1 MEQFS
6 HDLTLALEETS
17 RTTSSKVRWGV
28 RRRTRST
35 GNLPCAPQPTEDS
48 SSSPTDPPVCNVVM
62 NQADSPCLSGSNN
75 LIQSDS
81 DDRHS
86 VAFAFKLRQTPLG
99 GNFES
104 DSLNENFSP
113 ARPNMRRKR
122 KYKRMAVEYETTPS
136 TPHISGSGSAIFP
149 VAGTVKKRVFK
160 HSACPESFRST
171 MFICGKRKR
180 GQRDR
185 GGFDYDF
192 CKQHSSSV
200 PRQREFFGPKV
211 SSYSE
216 YKSRNRAA
224 SFSASMMKCERI
236 LPLNKTVVSK
246 IERISADRDR
256 ERLALLEASRPG
268 GTLTPSMP
276 VAVPGAGEFNFSIPL
291 QQRRPGE
298 TLGAGLPTVPMALG
312 GSSTVIGS
320 LLGGQTTGGAH
331 LENAGVQHQF
341 GQVGGNRS
349 NIVNTA
355 MNQSTTT
362 VAPGTVPTFA
372 EGRINPLQQLAAA
385 ASLTTIAR
393 STTNTASGASLGA
406 VSFAHQSPPD
416 ILKPSLA
423 MQPFGRSVL
432 DSRLQFHPALRPMM
446 AFATASPD
454 PIVPVPSKVGGGYPK
469 EKHRHRKSKYIRKK
483 QMLMMSG
490 PEGQGQLMD
499 CSGQVNDF
507 LSSSSLSSSDSEA
520 VLANETDHEGDDEL
534 TDWPG
539 NEAMITFA
547 SKHDFRKA
555 YHGNRSSVGTSS
567 STPARP
573 VLPQI
578 SGQDDQDLPDDDT
591 LMSADELLPTTTTL
605 ASPSLAA
612 AVPLGV
618 DVMTLGDQA
627 LHETAVTGGVHNL
640 FSVLDP
646 SLPIAI
652 GAEVSGISPSPFL
665 VNNVGPGVPLANEI
679 REIRAGCRRIRDE
692 RPGFSIISSV
702 NELLSRF
709 LQDDQQRELTLHD
722 VNEAEHDKL
731 QDLCKLYSLNAQ
743 QIGDSGGVV
752 VLSKTSNTMQSVRI
766 DQSNLPKRLGDFKRR
781 CYGTA
786 DALQFHDGAAS

>member
-17 RTTSSKVRWGV
+17 RTTSNKVRWGV

-48 SSSPTDPPVCNVVM
+48 SSSPTDPPANNVVM

-75 LIQSDS
+75 LVQSDS

-86 VAFAFKLRQTPLG
+86 VAFAFKLRQTPLS

-136 TPHISGSGSAIFP
+136 TPHIGSSALFP
-149 VAGTVKKRVFK
+149 GAGTVKKRVFK
-160 HSACPESFRST
+160 HSCPENFRSA
-171 MFICGKRKR
+171 MLFCGKRKR

-185 GGFDYDF
+185 SGLDYDF

-200 PRQREFFGPKV
+200 PRQREFFGLKG

-216 YKSRNRAA
+216 YRSRNRAA
-224 SFSASMMKCERI
+224 SFSASLMKCERI
-236 LPLNKTVVSK
+236 LPLTKTVVSK

-256 ERLALLEASRPG
+256 ERSARLDSARLGQQS
-268 GTLTPSMP
+268 TVTPVGS
-276 VAVPGAGEFNFSIPL
+276 EFNFSIPL
-291 QQRRPGE
+291 QHPKQQQQQQQQSVVTAPIGNPLVVPGIGGQSVVPQDTPQFAPVSAAAPGICLPETITAPVARTTALECSFPLQRFGISTPPVSLPVTNIFGG
-298 TLGAGLPTVPMALG
+298 TPIATTAATAAPATVVPTIPLPLTPSGAGVPVQPTSIALSPFVG
-312 GSSTVIGS
+312 GTIEHQQHPFRPS
-320 LLGGQTTGGAH
+320 
-331 LENAGVQHQF
+331 GVQTSS
-341 GQVGGNRS
+341 V
-349 NIVNTA
+349 
-355 MNQSTTT
+355 STSAK
-362 VAPGTVPTFA
+362 VATLSEPMV
-372 EGRINPLQQLAAA
+372 AAA
-385 ASLTTIAR
+385 AT
-393 STTNTASGASLGA
+393 
-406 VSFAHQSPPD
+406 
-416 ILKPSLA
+416 
-423 MQPFGRSVL
+423 
-432 DSRLQFHPALRPMM
+432 
-446 AFATASPD
+446 
-454 PIVPVPSKVGGGYPK
+454 GGYPK
-469 EKHRHRKSKYIRKK
+469 EKHRHRKSKYNRKK
-483 QMLMMSG
+483 QMLMMSSG
-490 PEGQGQLMD
+490 PEGHGQLMD
-499 CSGQVNDF
+499 CGGQVNDF

-555 YHGNRSSVGTSS
+555 YHGAGQQRVSGSG
-567 STPARP
+567 STFGRTP
-573 VLPQI
+573 LSLI
-578 SGQDDQDLPDDDT
+578 SQHEDQDFGDDDT
-591 LMSADELLPTTTTL
+591 LMSADEMLSAATATNN
-605 ASPSLAA
+605 ASGVNTMA
-612 AVPLGV
+612 PLGGEARV
-618 DVMTLGDQA
+618 LSGLPGLG
-627 LHETAVTGGVHNL
+627 LTASSLPIEIGTGGV
-640 FSVLDP
+640 
-646 SLPIAI
+646 
-652 GAEVSGISPSPFL
+652 SGVDANFL
-665 VNNVGPGVPLANEI
+665 VNNVTPTLANEI
-679 REIRAGCRRIRDE
+679 REIRAGCRRIREE

-731 QDLCKLYSLNAQ
+731 QDLCKLYSLNAK
-743 QIGDSGGVV
+743 QISDAGSVV

-781 CYGTA
+781 CYGNA
-786 DALQFHDGAAS
+786 EVLQFPHGGTS

>member
-17 RTTSSKVRWGV
+17 RTNSTKVRWGV

-48 SSSPTDPPVCNVVM
+48 SSSPTDPPACNVVM
-62 NQADSPCLSGSNN
+62 NQADSPYLSGSNN
-75 LIQSDS
+75 IVQSDS

-86 VAFAFKLRQTPLG
+86 VALAFKLRQTPQS

-136 TPHISGSGSAIFP
+136 TPHIGGNTLFP
-149 VAGTVKKRVFK
+149 MAGTVKKRVFK
-160 HSACPESFRST
+160 HSACPDNFRST
-171 MFICGKRKR
+171 MLFCGKRKR

-185 GGFDYDF
+185 GGMDYDF

-200 PRQREFFGPKV
+200 PRQREFFGPKG

-256 ERLALLEASRPG
+256 ERSALLEASR
-268 GTLTPSMP
+268 TCSLIIPS
-276 VAVPGAGEFNFSIPL
+276 VPDPNSTRGEFNFSIPMH
-291 QQRRPGE
+291 QQ
-298 TLGAGLPTVPMALG
+298 
-312 GSSTVIGS
+312 
-320 LLGGQTTGGAH
+320 H
-331 LENAGVQHQF
+331 
-341 GQVGGNRS
+341 
-349 NIVNTA
+349 
-355 MNQSTTT
+355 
-362 VAPGTVPTFA
+362 AP
-372 EGRINPLQQLAAA
+372 EPLQQPSATVTLGESSKIISRIGEHAIPGGLQHHDRILAIRKQRPPAEEIA
-385 ASLTTIAR
+385 NTNVSLCQPTLGVTGTVISQTTLPVDNVN
-393 STTNTASGASLGA
+393 SLQQLTKTAVPTVVPMTDPLGMTQVVSLPQTQTKPMLVQPFGSGVLRNPISFHSSLPESA
-406 VSFAHQSPPD
+406 
-416 ILKPSLA
+416 KPTSLA
-423 MQPFGRSVL
+423 MT
-432 DSRLQFHPALRPMM
+432 AEPMTK
-446 AFATASPD
+446 AKS
-454 PIVPVPSKVGGGYPK
+454 SYPK
-469 EKHRHRKSKYIRKK
+469 EKQRHRKSKYFRKK

-490 PEGQGQLMD
+490 VEGQGQMMD
-499 CSGQVNDF
+499 CGGQVNDF

-547 SKHDFRKA
+547 SKHDFRKT
-555 YHGNRSSVGTSS
+555 YHSSRGAAVSGFSSSVLGRSI
-567 STPARP
+567 
-573 VLPQI
+573 LPHQP
-578 SGQDDQDLPDDDT
+578 DDQDLPDDDT
-591 LMSADELLPTTTTL
+591 LMSADELLTT
-605 ASPSLAA
+605 ASIPVAPGEITMGSAI
-612 AVPLGV
+612 
-618 DVMTLGDQA
+618 
-627 LHETAVTGGVHNL
+627 HEMASSVGGIG
-640 FSVLDP
+640 LD
-646 SLPIAI
+646 SIEARLPISL
-652 GAEVSGISPSPFL
+652 GTNVSELNASFL
-665 VNNVGPGVPLANEI
+665 VNNIAPGLTLPNEI
-679 REIRAGCRRIRDE
+679 REIRAGCRRIREE

-743 QIGDSGGVV
+743 QISDNGGVV

-781 CYGTA
+781 CYGNA
-786 DALQFHDGAAS
+786 DALHFHDGATS

>member
-48 SSSPTDPPVCNVVM
+48 SSSPTDPPACNVVM
-62 NQADSPCLSGSNN
+62 NQADSPYLSGSNN
-75 LIQSDS
+75 IVQSDS

-86 VAFAFKLRQTPLG
+86 VAFTFKLRQTPLS

-136 TPHISGSGSAIFP
+136 TPHLGGNPLFP
-149 VAGTVKKRVFK
+149 VAGAVKKRVFK
-160 HSACPESFRST
+160 HSACPENFRST
-171 MFICGKRKR
+171 MFFCGKRKR

-185 GGFDYDF
+185 GGLDYDF

-200 PRQREFFGPKV
+200 PRQREFFGPKG

-224 SFSASMMKCERI
+224 SFSATMMKCERI

-256 ERLALLEASRPG
+256 ERSALLEASRSS
-268 GTLTPSMP
+268 TLVTPSA
-276 VAVPGAGEFNFSIPL
+276 AVSVPTGGEFNFSIPL
-291 QQRRPGE
+291 QQQPIVAMPLTPEVAGISRPLIDRVVKPGD
-298 TLGAGLPTVPMALG
+298 
-312 GSSTVIGS
+312 
-320 LLGGQTTGGAH
+320 
-331 LENAGVQHQF
+331 
-341 GQVGGNRS
+341 
-349 NIVNTA
+349 
-355 MNQSTTT
+355 
-362 VAPGTVPTFA
+362 VAPGAAQIVPTGVNVVPIVSMNQPTTTLMRT
-372 EGRINPLQQLAAA
+372 EGISSLALPSNAQNPLQQLAVTAPPAITQSIPIPLNQMQTKPLLMPPFVGTVLGSFQPCFPEAA
-385 ASLTTIAR
+385 TLPRNTVSASLTEQPMPA
-393 STTNTASGASLGA
+393 A
-406 VSFAHQSPPD
+406 VVNKA
-416 ILKPSLA
+416 K
-423 MQPFGRSVL
+423 
-432 DSRLQFHPALRPMM
+432 
-446 AFATASPD
+446 
-454 PIVPVPSKVGGGYPK
+454 GGGYPK

-483 QMLMMSG
+483 QMLMLTGG

-499 CSGQVNDF
+499 CGGQVNDF

-555 YHGNRSSVGTSS
+555 YHGNNRVPATHTSSVLG
-567 STPARP
+567 RP
-573 VLPQI
+573 IMLPQVQQ
-578 SGQDDQDLPDDDT
+578 QDEPDLPPDDDT
-591 LMSADELLPTTTTL
+591 LMSADEFLTT
-605 ASPSLAA
+605 AS
-612 AVPLGV
+612 VPDAMGGITMQDMGLG
-618 DVMTLGDQA
+618 T
-627 LHETAVTGGVHNL
+627 
-640 FSVLDP
+640 LDP
-646 SLPIAI
+646 NMALPIGTELA
-652 GAEVSGISPSPFL
+652 GMSSPFL
-665 VNNVGPGVPLANEI
+665 VNNIAPGQTLPLANEI
-679 REIRAGCRRIRDE
+679 REIRAGCRRIREE

-722 VNEAEHDKL
+722 VDKAEHDKL

-743 QIGDSGGVV
+743 QVSENGSVV
-752 VLSKTSNTMQSVRI
+752 MLSKTSNTMQSVRI

-781 CYGTA
+781 CYGNA
-786 DALQFHDGAAS
+786 DALQFHDGATS

>member
-48 SSSPTDPPVCNVVM
+48 SSSPTDPPANNVVV

-75 LIQSDS
+75 LVQSDS

-86 VAFAFKLRQTPLG
+86 VAFAFKLRQTPLS

-136 TPHISGSGSAIFP
+136 TPHIGGSALFP

-160 HSACPESFRST
+160 HSCPENFRSA
-171 MFICGKRKR
+171 MLFCGKRKR

-185 GGFDYDF
+185 SGLDYDF

-200 PRQREFFGPKV
+200 PRQREFFGLKG

-216 YKSRNRAA
+216 YRSRNRAA
-224 SFSASMMKCERI
+224 SFSASLMKCERI
-236 LPLNKTVVSK
+236 LPLTKTVVSK

-256 ERLALLEASRPG
+256 ERSARLDSARLGQSSTTG
-268 GTLTPSMP
+268 S
-276 VAVPGAGEFNFSIPL
+276 EFNFSIPL
-291 QQRRPGE
+291 QHPKQQQQQQQPVVTGPIGGPLTVPAIGGQSVAPQDTPQFAPVSGGGPGISLPE
-298 TLGAGLPTVPMALG
+298 TITASVARTPALECSFPFSSTTAPVSLPRTNIFGGTTTATTATSAATVTAATTAVVPTIPLQLTPSGAGVSSQPTSIALSPFV
-312 GSSTVIGS
+312 GSAIEQKQHPFRPSGV
-320 LLGGQTTGGAH
+320 QTT
-331 LENAGVQHQF
+331 
-341 GQVGGNRS
+341 S
-349 NIVNTA
+349 
-355 MNQSTTT
+355 
-362 VAPGTVPTFA
+362 VPTSA
-372 EGRINPLQQLAAA
+372 KVATLSEPMVAAA
-385 ASLTTIAR
+385 
-393 STTNTASGASLGA
+393 TATGS
-406 VSFAHQSPPD
+406 
-416 ILKPSLA
+416 
-423 MQPFGRSVL
+423 
-432 DSRLQFHPALRPMM
+432 
-446 AFATASPD
+446 
-454 PIVPVPSKVGGGYPK
+454 YPK
-469 EKHRHRKSKYIRKK
+469 EKHRHRKSKYNRKK
-483 QMLMMSG
+483 QMLMMSSG
-490 PEGQGQLMD
+490 PEGHGQLMD
-499 CSGQVNDF
+499 CGGQVNDF

-555 YHGNRSSVGTSS
+555 YHGTGQQRVAAGSG
-567 STPARP
+567 STFGRTP
-573 VLPQI
+573 LTLI
-578 SGQDDQDLPDDDT
+578 SQHEDQDFADDDT
-591 LMSADELLPTTTTL
+591 LMSADEML
-605 ASPSLAA
+605 SAA
-612 AVPLGV
+612 AATNNASDVNTMAPLGGEARV
-618 DVMTLGDQA
+618 LSGLPGLG
-627 LHETAVTGGVHNL
+627 LTA
-640 FSVLDP
+640 S
-646 SLPIAI
+646 SLPIEI
-652 GAEVSGISPSPFL
+652 GSGGVSGVDANFL
-665 VNNVGPGVPLANEI
+665 VNNVTPTLANEI
-679 REIRAGCRRIRDE
+679 REIRAGCRRIREE

-731 QDLCKLYSLNAQ
+731 QDLCKLYSLNAR
-743 QIGDSGGVV
+743 QISDAGSVV

-781 CYGTA
+781 CYGNPE
-786 DALQFHDGAAS
+786 ALQFPHGGTS

>member
-48 SSSPTDPPVCNVVM
+48 SSSPTDPPACNVVM
-62 NQADSPCLSGSNN
+62 NQADSPYLSGSNN
-75 LIQSDS
+75 IIQSDS

-86 VAFAFKLRQTPLG
+86 VAFTFKLRQTALS

-122 KYKRMAVEYETTPS
+122 KYKRIAVEYDTTPS
-136 TPHISGSGSAIFP
+136 TPHIGGNSLFP
-149 VAGTVKKRVFK
+149 VAGAVKKRVFK
-160 HSACPESFRST
+160 HSACPENFRST
-171 MFICGKRKR
+171 MFFGGKRKR

-185 GGFDYDF
+185 GGLDFDF

-200 PRQREFFGPKV
+200 PRQREFFGPKG

-224 SFSASMMKCERI
+224 SFSASMMKCEKI

-256 ERLALLEASRPG
+256 ERSALLEASRSSA
-268 GTLTPSMP
+268 LVTPSAP
-276 VAVPGAGEFNFSIPL
+276 VPGPAGGEFNFSIPL
-291 QQRRPGE
+291 QQQ
-298 TLGAGLPTVPMALG
+298 PTVVMPVAPDLAG
-312 GSSTVIGS
+312 IN
-320 LLGGQTTGGAH
+320 LPLIGGQ
-331 LENAGVQHQF
+331 
-341 GQVGGNRS
+341 
-349 NIVNTA
+349 
-355 MNQSTTT
+355 MNHGD
-362 VAPGTVPTFA
+362 VAPGDAPLVPIRSNAVSIVSQPVVGLMSA
-372 EGRINPLQQLAAA
+372 EGISPLALPSNAPNPLQQLAPA
-385 ASLTTIAR
+385 
-393 STTNTASGASLGA
+393 TATPA
-406 VSFAHQSPPD
+406 
-416 ILKPSLA
+416 ITPSIPIPLNEMQTEPLI
-423 MQPFGRSVL
+423 MQPFVGTVL
-432 DSRLQFHPALRPMM
+432 TSFQPCFPEAAALSQN
-446 AFATASPD
+446 T
-454 PIVPVPSKVGGGYPK
+454 VPVSLTGQPTPAAIVTKAKGSGYPK
-469 EKHRHRKSKYIRKK
+469 EKHRHRKSKYTRKK
-483 QMLMMSG
+483 QMLMLTGG

-499 CSGQVNDF
+499 CGGNVNDF

-555 YHGNRSSVGTSS
+555 YHGGNRIPATHSS
-567 STPARP
+567 STLGRSNM
-573 VLPQI
+573 LPQVPQ
-578 SGQDDQDLPDDDT
+578 QDEHDLPPDDDT
-591 LMSADELLPTTTTL
+591 LMSADELSTATNVPG
-605 ASPSLAA
+605 
-612 AVPLGV
+612 AVGEITMQDMGLG
-618 DVMTLGDQA
+618 A
-627 LHETAVTGGVHNL
+627 
-640 FSVLDP
+640 
-646 SLPIAI
+646 LPIGTELA
-652 GAEVSGISPSPFL
+652 GMSSPFL
-665 VNNVGPGVPLANEI
+665 VNNIAPGQSLPLANEI
-679 REIRAGCRRIRDE
+679 REIRAGCRRIREE
-692 RPGFSIISSV
+692 RPSFSIISSV

-722 VNEAEHDKL
+722 VDKAEHDKL

-743 QIGDSGGVV
+743 QMSESGSVV
-752 VLSKTSNTMQSVRI
+752 MLSKTSNTMQSVRI

-781 CYGTA
+781 CYGNA
-786 DALQFHDGAAS
+786 EALQFHDGAPS

>member
-17 RTTSSKVRWGV
+17 RTNSSKVRWGV

-48 SSSPTDPPVCNVVM
+48 SSSPTDPPVHNVVM

-160 HSACPESFRST
+160 HSACPDSFRST
-171 MFICGKRKR
+171 MFFCGKRKR

-185 GGFDYDF
+185 GGLDYDF

-211 SSYSE
+211 ASYSE

-256 ERLALLEASRPG
+256 ERLALLEVSRSAGPI
-268 GTLTPSMP
+268 PSLP

-291 QQRRPGE
+291 QLRPGE
-298 TLGAGLPTVPMALG
+298 TPGNTLPS
-312 GSSTVIGS
+312 GSM
-320 LLGGQTTGGAH
+320 LLGGGSPVVGPLGIRGQSSGET
-331 LENAGVQHQF
+331 HQDNVGLQQF
-341 GQVGGNRS
+341 LPLGGNGS
-349 NIVNTA
+349 SITNIA
-355 MNQSTTT
+355 LNQPMTSAATGA
-362 VAPGTVPTFA
+362 APQLP
-372 EGRINPLQQLAAA
+372 EGRINPLQQLAASA
-385 ASLTTIAR
+385 ASLATIGRPTPSGLGPTPAIPMAR
-393 STTNTASGASLGA
+393 QTSSDL
-406 VSFAHQSPPD
+406 
-416 ILKPSLA
+416 LKPLV
-423 MQPFGRSVL
+423 MQPFGRAGL
-432 DSRLQFHPALRPMM
+432 DGQLPFHPALRPLM
-446 AFATASPD
+446 ALATTSAEPM
-454 PIVPVPSKVGGGYPK
+454 PSKATGSAYPK

-483 QMLMMSG
+483 QMLMMSC
-490 PEGQGQLMD
+490 PEGQSQLMD
-499 CSGQVNDF
+499 CGGQVNDF

-555 YHGNRSSVGTSS
+555 YHGTRSTVGATSS
-567 STPARP
+567 STLGRP
-573 VLPQI
+573 VLPLI
-578 SGQDDQDLPDDDT
+578 IGQDDQDLPDDDT
-591 LMSADELLPTTTTL
+591 LMSSDELLPTNTSTTIPPTM
-605 ASPSLAA
+605 AGG
-612 AVPLGV
+612 VPLGISTV
-618 DVMTLGDQA
+618 NQRPLQEAPAMTGD
-627 LHETAVTGGVHNL
+627 HSIFNT
-640 FSVLDP
+640 LDP
-646 SLPIAI
+646 SLSVAPEIPGMPHSA
-652 GAEVSGISPSPFL
+652 PFL
-665 VNNVGPGVPLANEI
+665 VNNVGPGMPLANEI
-679 REIRAGCRRIRDE
+679 REIRAGCRRIREE

-722 VNEAEHDKL
+722 VDEAEHDKL

-743 QIGDSGGVV
+743 QIGDSGGVL

-786 DALQFHDGAAS
+786 DTLQFHDGTAS

>member
-48 SSSPTDPPVCNVVM
+48 SSSPTDPPACNVVM
-62 NQADSPCLSGSNN
+62 NQADSPYLSGSNN
-75 LIQSDS
+75 IVQSDS

-86 VAFAFKLRQTPLG
+86 VAFTFKLRQTPLS

-136 TPHISGSGSAIFP
+136 TPHIVGNPLFP
-149 VAGTVKKRVFK
+149 VAGTMKKRVFK
-160 HSACPESFRST
+160 HSGCPEGFRST
-171 MFICGKRKR
+171 MFFCGKRKR
-180 GQRDR
+180 SQRDR
-185 GGFDYDF
+185 GGMDYDF

-200 PRQREFFGPKV
+200 PRQREFFGPKG
-211 SSYSE
+211 SSYIE

-256 ERLALLEASRPG
+256 ERTALLEATRSSAIV
-268 GTLTPSMP
+268 TPSVP
-276 VAVPGAGEFNFSIPL
+276 VPVPTGGEFNFSIPL
-291 QQRRPGE
+291 QQQQQQVLLTGGIQQPTMPLDGGMILTLIGSQGHGADGLGIPHQIVTVGTNSVVPSVPLNQSNLGGIKPLIMPGE
-298 TLGAGLPTVPMALG
+298 RLNPVQQLVGPTVTMPVTDPAATGPTGQLNQVQTKPLLVHPFG
-312 GSSTVIGS
+312 STVIK
-320 LLGGQTTGGAH
+320 
-331 LENAGVQHQF
+331 NPI
-341 GQVGGNRS
+341 
-349 NIVNTA
+349 NIQ
-355 MNQSTTT
+355 QSFSET
-362 VAPGTVPTFA
+362 VAT
-372 EGRINPLQQLAAA
+372 
-385 ASLTTIAR
+385 
-393 STTNTASGASLGA
+393 
-406 VSFAHQSPPD
+406 
-416 ILKPSLA
+416 
-423 MQPFGRSVL
+423 
-432 DSRLQFHPALRPMM
+432 
-446 AFATASPD
+446 
-454 PIVPVPSKVGGGYPK
+454 VPVPNTVQSIPEPMKAAVVTKAKGSYPK

-483 QMLMMSG
+483 QMLMMAG

-499 CSGQVNDF
+499 CGGQDF

-555 YHGNRSSVGTSS
+555 YHGNRAPVAAGASS
-567 STPARP
+567 SALGRAL
-573 VLPQI
+573 LPHVDR
-578 SGQDDQDLPDDDT
+578 QDEPDDDT
-591 LMSADELLPTTTTL
+591 LMSADELVTTEIIPGDACEITMQPAGVAIDGIGL
-605 ASPSLAA
+605 GGIDPSLA
-612 AVPLGV
+612 
-618 DVMTLGDQA
+618 
-627 LHETAVTGGVHNL
+627 
-640 FSVLDP
+640 
-646 SLPIAI
+646 LPI
-652 GAEVSGISPSPFL
+652 GADLSGINTPFL
-665 VNNVGPGVPLANEI
+665 VNNIAPGLPLANEI
-679 REIRAGCRRIRDE
+679 REIRAGCRRIREE

-722 VNEAEHDKL
+722 VDKAEHDKL

-743 QIGDSGGVV
+743 QLSENGSVV
-752 VLSKTSNTMQSVRI
+752 MLSKTSNTMQSVRI

-781 CYGTA
+781 CYGNA
-786 DALQFHDGAAS
+786 EALQFHDGATS

>member
-17 RTTSSKVRWGV
+17 RTTTSKVRWGV

-48 SSSPTDPPVCNVVM
+48 SSSPTDPPACNVVM
-62 NQADSPCLSGSNN
+62 NQADSPYLSGSNN
-75 LIQSDS
+75 IVQSDS

-86 VAFAFKLRQTPLG
+86 VAFTFKLRQTPLS

-136 TPHISGSGSAIFP
+136 TPHIVGNPLFP

-171 MFICGKRKR
+171 MFFCGKRKR

-185 GGFDYDF
+185 GGLDYDF

-200 PRQREFFGPKV
+200 PRQREFFGPKG

-256 ERLALLEASRPG
+256 ERSALLEASRSTG
-268 GTLTPSMP
+268 IVAPSAP
-276 VAVPGAGEFNFSIPL
+276 VPVPTGGEFNFSIPL
-291 QQRRPGE
+291 QQQQQQPVLLPGAIQQPALPILPLIGSQGHGGE
-298 TLGAGLPTVPMALG
+298 GLTAAAPHQIATVSTNAVQSVPQNQPTLGGVTPLVLPGKALNPLLHPFGMSAAPPTTIAPAIAPTAPGQIGPLTPVPTKPLLINPFGGGTVM
-312 GSSTVIGS
+312 I
-320 LLGGQTTGGAH
+320 
-331 LENAGVQHQF
+331 ENPLNIQ
-341 GQVGGNRS
+341 RS
-349 NIVNTA
+349 F
-355 MNQSTTT
+355 SET
-362 VAPGTVPTFA
+362 VATVTGPGTVQSIP
-372 EGRINPLQQLAAA
+372 EPMKAAVVTKA
-385 ASLTTIAR
+385 KGS
-393 STTNTASGASLGA
+393 
-406 VSFAHQSPPD
+406 
-416 ILKPSLA
+416 
-423 MQPFGRSVL
+423 
-432 DSRLQFHPALRPMM
+432 
-446 AFATASPD
+446 
-454 PIVPVPSKVGGGYPK
+454 YPK

-483 QMLMMSG
+483 QMLMMAGG

-499 CSGQVNDF
+499 CGGQDF

-555 YHGNRSSVGTSS
+555 YHGNRAPGLAGASS
-567 STPARP
+567 SALTRACL
-573 VLPQI
+573 LPHVDR
-578 SGQDDQDLPDDDT
+578 QDEPDDDT
-591 LMSADELLPTTTTL
+591 LMSADELLTA
-605 ASPSLAA
+605 ASVPGAASEITMQPVGGVVAVDAIGLSGIEPSLA
-612 AVPLGV
+612 
-618 DVMTLGDQA
+618 
-627 LHETAVTGGVHNL
+627 
-640 FSVLDP
+640 
-646 SLPIAI
+646 LPIGPDLA
-652 GAEVSGISPSPFL
+652 GINTPFL
-665 VNNVGPGVPLANEI
+665 VNNIAPGLPLANEI
-679 REIRAGCRRIRDE
+679 REIRAGCRRIREE

-722 VNEAEHDKL
+722 VDKAEHDKL

-743 QIGDSGGVV
+743 QLSENGSVV
-752 VLSKTSNTMQSVRI
+752 MLSKTSNTMQSVRI

-781 CYGTA
+781 CYGNA
-786 DALQFHDGAAS
+786 EALQFHDGATS

>member
-17 RTTSSKVRWGV
+17 RTNSSKVRWGV

-48 SSSPTDPPVCNVVM
+48 SSSPTDPPACNVVM
-62 NQADSPCLSGSNN
+62 NQADSPYLSGSNN
-75 LIQSDS
+75 IVQSDS

-86 VAFAFKLRQTPLG
+86 FAFAFKLRQTPLS

-136 TPHISGSGSAIFP
+136 TPHIGVNPLFP

-160 HSACPESFRST
+160 HSACPDSFRST
-171 MFICGKRKR
+171 MFFCGKRKR
-180 GQRDR
+180 SQRDR
-185 GGFDYDF
+185 SGLDYDF

-200 PRQREFFGPKV
+200 PRQREFFGPKG

-256 ERLALLEASRPG
+256 ERSALLEASRS
-268 GTLTPSMP
+268 TSVAAPSAP
-276 VAVPGAGEFNFSIPL
+276 VPVPTGGEFNFSIPL
-291 QQRRPGE
+291 QQQQPLHSTGNLSE
-298 TLGAGLPTVPMALG
+298 AAAKTLLEGGVILPLIGSQGHNEDKIAQHQIRAVGANSTVSVPMCP
-312 GSSTVIGS
+312 
-320 LLGGQTTGGAH
+320 
-331 LENAGVQHQF
+331 
-341 GQVGGNRS
+341 
-349 NIVNTA
+349 TA
-355 MNQSTTT
+355 MGGITPLVLPSNSLN
-362 VAPGTVPTFA
+362 A
-372 EGRINPLQQLAAA
+372 LQQLAVPVASTVTTSLIDTLGTKQTGPLNPVETKPLLVHPFGGNTMDNSLNFQQSFSKI
-385 ASLTTIAR
+385 ASLPP
-393 STTNTASGASLGA
+393 STTSTCVGEPLKA
-406 VSFAHQSPPD
+406 V
-416 ILKPSLA
+416 
-423 MQPFGRSVL
+423 G
-432 DSRLQFHPALRPMM
+432 M
-446 AFATASPD
+446 AKAKTN
-454 PIVPVPSKVGGGYPK
+454 YPK
-469 EKHRHRKSKYIRKK
+469 EKSRNRKSKYIRKK
-483 QMLMMSG
+483 QMLMMAG
-490 PEGQGQLMD
+490 PEGHGHLMD
-499 CSGQVNDF
+499 SGGQVNDF

-555 YHGNRSSVGTSS
+555 YHGNRAPAIGPSSALG
-567 STPARP
+567 RP
-573 VLPQI
+573 MLSHVNQ
-578 SGQDDQDLPDDDT
+578 QVEHDMVDDDT
-591 LMSADELLPTTTTL
+591 LMSADELLTS
-605 ASPSLAA
+605 ASVPGGEITMQPLAA
-612 AVPLGV
+612 TVAGI
-618 DVMTLGDQA
+618 G
-627 LHETAVTGGVHNL
+627 LHPIDTNL
-640 FSVLDP
+640 TTIP
-646 SLPIAI
+646 I
-652 GAEVSGISPSPFL
+652 GADLSAISSPFL
-665 VNNVGPGVPLANEI
+665 VNNIAPGLPLANEI
-679 REIRAGCRRIRDE
+679 REIRAGCRRIREE

-722 VNEAEHDKL
+722 VDKAEHDKL

-743 QIGDSGGVV
+743 RLSEDGSVV
-752 VLSKTSNTMQSVRI
+752 MLSKTSNTMQSVRI

-781 CYGTA
+781 CYGNA
-786 DALQFHDGAAS
+786 EALQFHDGATS

>member
-48 SSSPTDPPVCNVVM
+48 SSSPTDPPACNMVM
-62 NQADSPCLSGSNN
+62 NQADSPYLSGSNN
-75 LIQSDS
+75 IVQSDS

-86 VAFAFKLRQTPLG
+86 VAFTFKLRQTPLS

-136 TPHISGSGSAIFP
+136 TPHIGVNPLFP

-160 HSACPESFRST
+160 HSTCPDSFRST
-171 MFICGKRKR
+171 MLFCGKRKR
-180 GQRDR
+180 SQRDR
-185 GGFDYDF
+185 GGLDYDF

-200 PRQREFFGPKV
+200 PRQREFFGPKG

-256 ERLALLEASRPG
+256 ERSALLEASRSTAVVP
-268 GTLTPSMP
+268 PSAP
-276 VAVPGAGEFNFSIPL
+276 VPVPTGGEFNFSIPL
-291 QQRRPGE
+291 QQQQQQLLPVGNLPQPSVAMPLE
-298 TLGAGLPTVPMALG
+298 GGVILPLLGSQGHNDEKTAQHQIVAIGAKSTFGVPLSQSSMAGMTPLVLPTNSLNSLRQPDVPMVA
-312 GSSTVIGS
+312 STVTTALMEPLGTTQTGLLHPVESKPLLAHPFVEHIVENSINFQSSFSEIAS
-320 LLGGQTTGGAH
+320 LPP
-331 LENAGVQHQF
+331 
-341 GQVGGNRS
+341 
-349 NIVNTA
+349 
-355 MNQSTTT
+355 TTT
-362 VAPGTVPTFA
+362 SVAEPMKAAV
-372 EGRINPLQQLAAA
+372 LAKTK
-385 ASLTTIAR
+385 AS
-393 STTNTASGASLGA
+393 
-406 VSFAHQSPPD
+406 
-416 ILKPSLA
+416 
-423 MQPFGRSVL
+423 
-432 DSRLQFHPALRPMM
+432 
-446 AFATASPD
+446 
-454 PIVPVPSKVGGGYPK
+454 YPK

-483 QMLMMSG
+483 QMLMMAG

-499 CSGQVNDF
+499 CAGQVNDF

-555 YHGNRSSVGTSS
+555 YHGNRAPGAIGTSS
-567 STPARP
+567 AIGRP
-573 VLPQI
+573 ILPHVNQ
-578 SGQDDQDLPDDDT
+578 QAEHDLPDDDT
-591 LMSADELLPTTTTL
+591 LMSADELLISAGVPRGIVGEIAMQPVGSTVAGIGLNTL
-605 ASPSLAA
+605 
-612 AVPLGV
+612 
-618 DVMTLGDQA
+618 DT
-627 LHETAVTGGVHNL
+627 NL
-640 FSVLDP
+640 TIP
-646 SLPIAI
+646 I
-652 GAEVSGISPSPFL
+652 GADLSAMSSPFL
-665 VNNVGPGVPLANEI
+665 VNNIAPGLPLANEI
-679 REIRAGCRRIRDE
+679 REIRAGCRRIREE

-722 VNEAEHDKL
+722 VDKAEHDKL

-743 QIGDSGGVV
+743 QLSENGSVV
-752 VLSKTSNTMQSVRI
+752 MLSKTSNTMQSVRI

-781 CYGTA
+781 CYGNA
-786 DALQFHDGAAS
+786 EALQFHDGATS

>member
-48 SSSPTDPPVCNVVM
+48 SSSPTDPPANNVVV

-75 LIQSDS
+75 LVQSDS

-86 VAFAFKLRQTPLG
+86 VAFAFKLRQTPLS

-136 TPHISGSGSAIFP
+136 TPHIGSSALFP

-160 HSACPESFRST
+160 HSCPENFRSA
-171 MFICGKRKR
+171 MLFCGKRKR

-185 GGFDYDF
+185 SGLDYDF

-200 PRQREFFGPKV
+200 PRQREFFGLKG

-216 YKSRNRAA
+216 YRSRNRAA
-224 SFSASMMKCERI
+224 SFSASLMKCERI
-236 LPLNKTVVSK
+236 LPLTKTVVSK

-256 ERLALLEASRPG
+256 ERSARLDSARLGQSSTAI
-268 GTLTPSMP
+268 TTAT
-276 VAVPGAGEFNFSIPL
+276 AVGSEFNFSIPL
-291 QQRRPGE
+291 QHPKQQQQSIVTAPIGGPLVVPGIGGQSVASQDTPQFAPVSTGAPGISLPETITAPVARTAALECSFPLQRFAISTAPVSLPVTNIFGG
-298 TLGAGLPTVPMALG
+298 TSTATTATAATATVVPTIPLQLAPSGAGVSVTPTSIALSPFVG
-312 GSSTVIGS
+312 GSIEHKQHPFRPSGV
-320 LLGGQTTGGAH
+320 QTT
-331 LENAGVQHQF
+331 
-341 GQVGGNRS
+341 S
-349 NIVNTA
+349 
-355 MNQSTTT
+355 
-362 VAPGTVPTFA
+362 VPTSTKVA
-372 EGRINPLQQLAAA
+372 TLSEPMVAAA
-385 ASLTTIAR
+385 ATGS
-393 STTNTASGASLGA
+393 
-406 VSFAHQSPPD
+406 
-416 ILKPSLA
+416 
-423 MQPFGRSVL
+423 
-432 DSRLQFHPALRPMM
+432 
-446 AFATASPD
+446 
-454 PIVPVPSKVGGGYPK
+454 YPK
-469 EKHRHRKSKYIRKK
+469 EKHRHRKSKYNRKK
-483 QMLMMSG
+483 QMLMMSSG
-490 PEGQGQLMD
+490 PEGHGQLMD
-499 CSGQVNDF
+499 CGGQVNDF

-555 YHGNRSSVGTSS
+555 YHGTGQQRVSGSGSAFGR
-567 STPARP
+567 TP
-573 VLPQI
+573 LSLI
-578 SGQDDQDLPDDDT
+578 SQQEDQDFGDDDT
-591 LMSADELLPTTTTL
+591 LMSADEMLN
-605 ASPSLAA
+605 AA
-612 AVPLGV
+612 ATTNNSSGVNTMAPLSSEARVLSGLPG
-618 DVMTLGDQA
+618 LG
-627 LHETAVTGGVHNL
+627 LTASSLPIEIGTGGV
-640 FSVLDP
+640 
-646 SLPIAI
+646 
-652 GAEVSGISPSPFL
+652 SGVDANFL
-665 VNNVGPGVPLANEI
+665 VNNVTPTLANEI
-679 REIRAGCRRIRDE
+679 REIRAGCRRIREE

-722 VNEAEHDKL
+722 VDEAEHDKL
-731 QDLCKLYSLNAQ
+731 QDLCKLYSLNAR
-743 QIGDSGGVV
+743 QISDAGSVV

-781 CYGTA
+781 CYGNA
-786 DALQFHDGAAS
+786 EVLQFPHGGTS

>member
-17 RTTSSKVRWGV
+17 RTNSNKVRWGV

-48 SSSPTDPPVCNVVM
+48 SSSPTDPPACNVVM
-62 NQADSPCLSGSNN
+62 NQADSPYLSGSNN
-75 LIQSDS
+75 IVQSDS

-86 VAFAFKLRQTPLG
+86 VAFTFKLRQTPLS

-136 TPHISGSGSAIFP
+136 TPHIGGNPLFP

-160 HSACPESFRST
+160 HSACPDSFRST
-171 MFICGKRKR
+171 MLFCGKRKR
-180 GQRDR
+180 SQRDR
-185 GGFDYDF
+185 GALDYEF

-200 PRQREFFGPKV
+200 PRQREFFGPKG

-246 IERISADRDR
+246 IERISADRGR
-256 ERLALLEASRPG
+256 ERSTALLVPSQSTSLA
-268 GTLTPSMP
+268 TPSAP
-276 VAVPGAGEFNFSIPL
+276 VPVPAGGEFNFSIPL
-291 QQRRPGE
+291 AGNLQQP
-298 TLGAGLPTVPMALG
+298 AVPMPLDG
-312 GSSTVIGS
+312 GPILPLVGS
-320 LLGGQTTGGAH
+320 QGHGDIKSD
-331 LENAGVQHQF
+331 QHQMIAA
-341 GQVGGNRS
+341 GN
-349 NIVNTA
+349 NN
-355 MNQSTTT
+355 TT
-362 VAPGTVPTFA
+362 VSVSLSQTAIPGGITPLA
-372 EGRINPLQQLAAA
+372 LPANSLNPLQQLA
-385 ASLTTIAR
+385 
-393 STTNTASGASLGA
+393 
-406 VSFAHQSPPD
+406 VP
-416 ILKPSLA
+416 
-423 MQPFGRSVL
+423 
-432 DSRLQFHPALRPMM
+432 
-446 AFATASPD
+446 ATASIRTSAID
-454 PIVPVPSKVGGGYPK
+454 PLGTAQPVPLNPVETKPMLVHPFGGNVLENPINFGQSFSEVASLPPSAHVTPVPEPMKMAIIAKAKANYPK

-483 QMLMMSG
+483 QMLMMAAC

-499 CSGQVNDF
+499 CGGQVNDF

-520 VLANETDHEGDDEL
+520 VLTNETDHEGDDEL

-555 YHGNRSSVGTSS
+555 YHGTRAPATAAGLS
-567 STPARP
+567 STLGRP
-573 VLPQI
+573 GLSQTNPPVEH
-578 SGQDDQDLPDDDT
+578 DLPDDDT
-591 LMSADELLPTTTTL
+591 LMSADELLTAASVPGVAGEITMQPVGGLNTL
-605 ASPSLAA
+605 NS
-612 AVPLGV
+612 
-618 DVMTLGDQA
+618 
-627 LHETAVTGGVHNL
+627 N
-640 FSVLDP
+640 
-646 SLPIAI
+646 LPIPI
-652 GAEVSGISPSPFL
+652 GTELSAMSSPFL
-665 VNNVGPGVPLANEI
+665 VNNIAPGLPLANEI
-679 REIRAGCRRIRDE
+679 REIRAGCRRIREE

-722 VNEAEHDKL
+722 VDKAEHDKL

-743 QIGDSGGVV
+743 QLSENGSVV
-752 VLSKTSNTMQSVRI
+752 MLSKTSNTMQSVRI

-781 CYGTA
+781 CYGNA
-786 DALQFHDGAAS
+786 DALQFHDGATS

>member
-17 RTTSSKVRWGV
+17 RTNSSKVRWGV

-48 SSSPTDPPVCNVVM
+48 SSSPTDPPACNVVM
-62 NQADSPCLSGSNN
+62 NQADSPYLSGSNN
-75 LIQSDS
+75 IVQSDS

-86 VAFAFKLRQTPLG
+86 VAFTFKLRQTPLS

-136 TPHISGSGSAIFP
+136 TPHIGVTPLFP

-160 HSACPESFRST
+160 HSACPDSFRST
-171 MFICGKRKR
+171 MFFCGKRKR

-185 GGFDYDF
+185 GGLDYDF

-200 PRQREFFGPKV
+200 PRQREFFGPKG

-256 ERLALLEASRPG
+256 ERSALLEASRSSAVVA
-268 GTLTPSMP
+268 PSAP
-276 VAVPGAGEFNFSIPL
+276 VAVPTGGEFNFSIPL
-291 QQRRPGE
+291 QQQ
-298 TLGAGLPTVPMALG
+298 LPAVPMPLEGGVVLPLIGSQGSGDKTTQHQIVALG
-312 GSSTVIGS
+312 TNSTVS
-320 LLGGQTTGGAH
+320 VPLSQSSLGGITP
-331 LENAGVQHQF
+331 LVLPSNSLNA
-341 GQVGGNRS
+341 
-349 NIVNTA
+349 
-355 MNQSTTT
+355 
-362 VAPGTVPTFA
+362 
-372 EGRINPLQQLAAA
+372 LQQLTIPTTSTVTTPLIVPLGTKQTGPLNLMESKPLVHPFGGNVESSINFQQSFSEI
-385 ASLTTIAR
+385 ASLPPSATTA
-393 STTNTASGASLGA
+393 TTTAVVEPMKAA
-406 VSFAHQSPPD
+406 VVA
-416 ILKPSLA
+416 
-423 MQPFGRSVL
+423 
-432 DSRLQFHPALRPMM
+432 
-446 AFATASPD
+446 
-454 PIVPVPSKVGGGYPK
+454 KVKANYPK

-483 QMLMMSG
+483 QMLMMAGS
-490 PEGQGQLMD
+490 EGQGQLMD

-555 YHGNRSSVGTSS
+555 YHGNRA
-567 STPARP
+567 PAAIGPSAALGRP
-573 VLPQI
+573 MLAHVSQ
-578 SGQDDQDLPDDDT
+578 QVEHELPDDDT
-591 LMSADELLPTTTTL
+591 LMSADELLT
-605 ASPSLAA
+605 SAA
-612 AVPLGV
+612 EITMQPVGS
-618 DVMTLGDQA
+618 
-627 LHETAVTGGVHNL
+627 TAGGGIGLNTIDTNL
-640 FSVLDP
+640 TIP
-646 SLPIAI
+646 I
-652 GAEVSGISPSPFL
+652 GADLSAMSSPFL
-665 VNNVGPGVPLANEI
+665 VNNIAPGLPLANEI
-679 REIRAGCRRIRDE
+679 REIRAGCRRIREE

-722 VNEAEHDKL
+722 VDKAEHDKL

-743 QIGDSGGVV
+743 QLSENGSVV
-752 VLSKTSNTMQSVRI
+752 MLSKTSNTMQSVRI

-781 CYGTA
+781 CYGNA
-786 DALQFHDGAAS
+786 EALQFHDGATS

>member
-17 RTTSSKVRWGV
+17 RTNSSKVRWGV

-48 SSSPTDPPVCNVVM
+48 SSSPTDPPACNVVM
-62 NQADSPCLSGSNN
+62 NQADSPYLSGSNN
-75 LIQSDS
+75 IVQSDS

-86 VAFAFKLRQTPLG
+86 FAFAFKLRQTPLS

-136 TPHISGSGSAIFP
+136 TPHIGVNPLFP

-160 HSACPESFRST
+160 HSACPDSFRST
-171 MFICGKRKR
+171 MFFCGKRKR
-180 GQRDR
+180 SQRDR
-185 GGFDYDF
+185 GGLDYDF

-200 PRQREFFGPKV
+200 PRQREFFGPKG

-256 ERLALLEASRPG
+256 ERSALLEASR
-268 GTLTPSMP
+268 SSAVAASSAP
-276 VAVPGAGEFNFSIPL
+276 VPVPTGGEFNFSIPL
-291 QQRRPGE
+291 QQQQPLHSTGNLTQPATVTMPLEGGARLPLIGSQGHSDDKSAQHPIMA
-298 TLGAGLPTVPMALG
+298 LGANSTVTVPMIPSSMG
-312 GSSTVIGS
+312 GITPLVLPANSM
-320 LLGGQTTGGAH
+320 
-331 LENAGVQHQF
+331 NA
-341 GQVGGNRS
+341 
-349 NIVNTA
+349 
-355 MNQSTTT
+355 
-362 VAPGTVPTFA
+362 
-372 EGRINPLQQLAAA
+372 LQQLAVPV
-385 ASLTTIAR
+385 ASTVTSSLID
-393 STTNTASGASLGA
+393 SLGTKQIGPLNQ
-406 VSFAHQSPPD
+406 VET
-416 ILKPSLA
+416 KPLLVH
-423 MQPFGRSVL
+423 PFGRTTVTNSL
-432 DSRLQFHPALRPMM
+432 NFQQSFSEIASLPPSTATTSIGEPLKAAAM
-446 AFATASPD
+446 AKT
-454 PIVPVPSKVGGGYPK
+454 KTNYPK
-469 EKHRHRKSKYIRKK
+469 EKNRNRKSKYIRKK
-483 QMLMMSG
+483 QMLMMAG
-490 PEGQGQLMD
+490 PEGHGQLMD
-499 CSGQVNDF
+499 SGGQVNDF

-555 YHGNRSSVGTSS
+555 YHGNRVPAPTMGPS
-567 STPARP
+567 STLGRP
-573 VLPQI
+573 ILSHVSQPVEHDML
-578 SGQDDQDLPDDDT
+578 DDDT
-591 LMSADELLPTTTTL
+591 LMSADELLSS
-605 ASPSLAA
+605 AS
-612 AVPLGV
+612 VP
-618 DVMTLGDQA
+618 
-627 LHETAVTGGVHNL
+627 GGVAGEITMQPVGPTVAGIGLHPIDTNL
-640 FSVLDP
+640 TTIP
-646 SLPIAI
+646 I
-652 GAEVSGISPSPFL
+652 GADLSAISSPFL
-665 VNNVGPGVPLANEI
+665 VNNIAPGLPLANEI
-679 REIRAGCRRIRDE
+679 REIRAGCRRIREE

-722 VNEAEHDKL
+722 VDKAEHDKL

-743 QIGDSGGVV
+743 QLSEDGSVV
-752 VLSKTSNTMQSVRI
+752 MLSKTSNTMQSVRI

-781 CYGTA
+781 CYGNA
-786 DALQFHDGAAS
+786 EALQFHDGATS

>member
-17 RTTSSKVRWGV
+17 RTNSSKVRWGV

-48 SSSPTDPPVCNVVM
+48 SSSPTDPPACNVVM
-62 NQADSPCLSGSNN
+62 NQADSPYLSGSNN
-75 LIQSDS
+75 IVQSDS

-86 VAFAFKLRQTPLG
+86 VAFTFKLRQTPLS

-136 TPHISGSGSAIFP
+136 TPHIGGNPLFP
-149 VAGTVKKRVFK
+149 VTGTVKKRVFK
-160 HSACPESFRST
+160 HSACPDSFRST
-171 MFICGKRKR
+171 MFFCGKRKR
-180 GQRDR
+180 SQRDR
-185 GGFDYDF
+185 GALDYDF

-200 PRQREFFGPKV
+200 PRQREFFGPKG

-256 ERLALLEASRPG
+256 ERTALLEASRS
-268 GTLTPSMP
+268 TALAAPSAP
-276 VAVPGAGEFNFSIPL
+276 VPVPTGGEFNFSIPL
-291 QQRRPGE
+291 AGNLQQPAATMPLEGGVM
-298 TLGAGLPTVPMALG
+298 LPLIGSQGHGDVKSAPHQIIAAAGTN
-312 GSSTVIGS
+312 STVSVPLSESGMAVGIAP
-320 LLGGQTTGGAH
+320 LVLPANNM
-331 LENAGVQHQF
+331 NA
-341 GQVGGNRS
+341 
-349 NIVNTA
+349 
-355 MNQSTTT
+355 
-362 VAPGTVPTFA
+362 
-372 EGRINPLQQLAAA
+372 LQQLAVPG
-385 ASLTTIAR
+385 
-393 STTNTASGASLGA
+393 TASITTSAIDDPLGMKQPGPLNPMEA
-406 VSFAHQSPPD
+406 
-416 ILKPSLA
+416 KP
-423 MQPFGRSVL
+423 MMVQPFGGSVL
-432 DSRLQFHPALRPMM
+432 ENPINFRQSFSEVASLPPSTSISSTVAEPMK
-446 AFATASPD
+446 AAIIA
-454 PIVPVPSKVGGGYPK
+454 KAKANYPK

-483 QMLMMSG
+483 QMLMMAC

-499 CSGQVNDF
+499 CSAQVNDF

-555 YHGNRSSVGTSS
+555 YHGNRAPAAAAAAAAGLSS
-567 STPARP
+567 STLGRP
-573 VLPQI
+573 VLSQVNPPV
-578 SGQDDQDLPDDDT
+578 DHDLPDDDT
-591 LMSADELLPTTTTL
+591 LMSADEILTA
-605 ASPSLAA
+605 AS
-612 AVPLGV
+612 VPGV
-618 DVMTLGDQA
+618 AGEITM
-627 LHETAVTGGVHNL
+627 TAVGGLNTLDTNL
-640 FSVLDP
+640 AI
-646 SLPIAI
+646 PIGSELSAM
-652 GAEVSGISPSPFL
+652 SSPFL
-665 VNNVGPGVPLANEI
+665 VNNIAPGLPLANEI
-679 REIRAGCRRIRDE
+679 REIRAGCRRIREE

-722 VNEAEHDKL
+722 VDKAEHDKL

-743 QIGDSGGVV
+743 QLSENGSVV
-752 VLSKTSNTMQSVRI
+752 MLSKTSNTMQSVRI

-781 CYGTA
+781 CYGNA
-786 DALQFHDGAAS
+786 AALQFHDGATS

>member
-17 RTTSSKVRWGV
+17 RTNSNKVRWGV

-48 SSSPTDPPVCNVVM
+48 SSSPTDPPPSSNVVM

-75 LIQSDS
+75 LVQSDS

-86 VAFAFKLRQTPLG
+86 VAFAFKLRQTPLS

-136 TPHISGSGSAIFP
+136 TPHIGGAGSALFP

-160 HSACPESFRST
+160 HSCPDNFRSA
-171 MFICGKRKR
+171 MLFCGKRKR

-185 GGFDYDF
+185 SGMDYDF

-200 PRQREFFGPKV
+200 PRQRGVAEFFGLKGP
-211 SSYSE
+211 SYSE
-216 YKSRNRAA
+216 YRSRNRAA
-224 SFSASMMKCERI
+224 SFSASLMKCERI
-236 LPLNKTVVSK
+236 LPLTKTVVSK

-256 ERLALLEASRPG
+256 ERSTILGQTMIPPG
-268 GTLTPSMP
+268 PS
-276 VAVPGAGEFNFSIPL
+276 VTGSEFNFSIPM
-291 QQRRPGE
+291 QQHKLLDTPGNPPPATVVVAMDGPIIAPLIGE
-298 TLGAGLPTVPMALG
+298 QFVVGPQQKQHEGPLVLPSPFVPLVV
-312 GSSTVIGS
+312 S
-320 LLGGQTTGGAH
+320 QP
-331 LENAGVQHQF
+331 
-341 GQVGGNRS
+341 
-349 NIVNTA
+349 
-355 MNQSTTT
+355 TT
-362 VAPGTVPTFA
+362 VASLVATTVPSLVPD
-372 EGRINPLQQLAAA
+372 GSVDPQQLTGV
-385 ASLTTIAR
+385 SKPISVPL
-393 STTNTASGASLGA
+393 LGA
-406 VSFAHQSPPD
+406 FGVSAS
-416 ILKPSLA
+416 A
-423 MQPFGRSVL
+423 
-432 DSRLQFHPALRPMM
+432 
-446 AFATASPD
+446 ATPV
-454 PIVPVPSKVGGGYPK
+454 IPVPQPSTDSTPEIANALSLQPAFEANPHPFRSSQGMMQLTGKSKILPATEPMAATGSSYPK
-469 EKHRHRKSKYIRKK
+469 EKHRHRKSKYNRKK
-483 QMLMMSG
+483 QILMMSG
-490 PEGQGQLMD
+490 PEGHGQLMD
-499 CSGQVNDF
+499 CGGQVNDF

-555 YHGNRSSVGTSS
+555 YHSTGQRGLSITSG
-567 STPARP
+567 RP
-573 VLPQI
+573 FLPQI
-578 SGQDDQDLPDDDT
+578 SQQDDLADDDT
-591 LMSADELLPTTTTL
+591 LMSADEMLSAPSTNVPPTGTL
-605 ASPSLAA
+605 SGGGIPGLGSLAGA
-612 AVPLGV
+612 
-618 DVMTLGDQA
+618 T
-627 LHETAVTGGVHNL
+627 
-640 FSVLDP
+640 
-646 SLPIAI
+646 LPIAI
-652 GAEVSGISPSPFL
+652 GATVQGVDPHFL
-665 VNNVGPGVPLANEI
+665 VNNVGTPTLANEI
-679 REIRAGCRRIRDE
+679 REIRAGCRRIREE

-731 QDLCKLYSLNAQ
+731 QNLCKLYSLNARQ
-743 QIGDSGGVV
+743 LTDSVL

-781 CYGTA
+781 CYGA
-786 DALQFHDGAAS
+786 SAEPLHFHDGGTS

>member
-17 RTTSSKVRWGV
+17 RTNSNKVRWGV

-48 SSSPTDPPVCNVVM
+48 SSSPTDPPPSNNVVM

-75 LIQSDS
+75 LVQSDS

-86 VAFAFKLRQTPLG
+86 VAFAFKLRQTPLS

-136 TPHISGSGSAIFP
+136 TPHIGGAGSALFP

-160 HSACPESFRST
+160 HSCPDNFRSA
-171 MFICGKRKR
+171 MLFCGKRKR

-185 GGFDYDF
+185 SGMDYDF

-200 PRQREFFGPKV
+200 PRQRGVAEFFGLKGP
-211 SSYSE
+211 SYSE
-216 YKSRNRAA
+216 YRSRNRAA
-224 SFSASMMKCERI
+224 SFSASLMKCERI
-236 LPLNKTVVSK
+236 LPLTKTVVSK

-256 ERLALLEASRPG
+256 ERSTILGQSVIPPG
-268 GTLTPSMP
+268 PS
-276 VAVPGAGEFNFSIPL
+276 VTGSEFNFSIPM
-291 QQRRPGE
+291 QQHKFLDTPGNPSQ
-298 TLGAGLPTVPMALG
+298 AAVVVAMG
-312 GSSTVIGS
+312 GPIIGPPS
-320 LLGGQTTGGAH
+320 GEQVVGGQ
-331 LENAGVQHQF
+331 HQKQQEGPLVLPSPF
-341 GQVGGNRS
+341 VPLVVSQP
-349 NIVNTA
+349 
-355 MNQSTTT
+355 TT
-362 VAPGTVPTFA
+362 VASLVATTVPSLVPDDSV
-372 EGRINPLQQLAAA
+372 NPQQLTGV
-385 ASLTTIAR
+385 SKPISVPL
-393 STTNTASGASLGA
+393 LGA
-406 VSFAHQSPPD
+406 
-416 ILKPSLA
+416 
-423 MQPFGRSVL
+423 FG
-432 DSRLQFHPALRPMM
+432 
-446 AFATASPD
+446 
-454 PIVPVPSKVGGGYPK
+454 VPVSAATPVIPVQQPSIDRTTEIAKAIDLQPAFEAKQHPFRTSQGMLQLTAKSKVLTATEPMAATGSSYPK
-469 EKHRHRKSKYIRKK
+469 EKHRHRKSKYNRKK
-483 QMLMMSG
+483 QILMMSG
-490 PEGQGQLMD
+490 PEGHGQLMD
-499 CSGQVNDF
+499 CGGQVNDF

-555 YHGNRSSVGTSS
+555 YH
-567 STPARP
+567 STGQRGLSIASGRP
-573 VLPQI
+573 FLPQI
-578 SGQDDQDLPDDDT
+578 SQQDDLADDDT
-591 LMSADELLPTTTTL
+591 LMSADEMLSAANVPPTGTL
-605 ASPSLAA
+605 SGGGLGGLGGLAGA
-612 AVPLGV
+612 
-618 DVMTLGDQA
+618 T
-627 LHETAVTGGVHNL
+627 
-640 FSVLDP
+640 
-646 SLPIAI
+646 LPIAI
-652 GAEVSGISPSPFL
+652 GATVQGVDPHFL
-665 VNNVGPGVPLANEI
+665 VNNVGTPTLANEI
-679 REIRAGCRRIRDE
+679 REIRAGCRRIREE

-731 QDLCKLYSLNAQ
+731 QNLCKLYSLNARQ
-743 QIGDSGGVV
+743 LADSVL

-781 CYGTA
+781 CYGA
-786 DALQFHDGAAS
+786 SAEPLQFHDGGTS

>member
-17 RTTSSKVRWGV
+17 RTNSSKVRWGV

-48 SSSPTDPPVCNVVM
+48 SSSPTDPPACNVVM
-62 NQADSPCLSGSNN
+62 NQADSPYLSGSNN
-75 LIQSDS
+75 IVQSDS

-86 VAFAFKLRQTPLG
+86 VAVTFKLRQTPLS

-136 TPHISGSGSAIFP
+136 TPHIGSNPLFP

-160 HSACPESFRST
+160 HSACPESFRSS
-171 MFICGKRKR
+171 MFFCGKRKR
-180 GQRDR
+180 SQRDR
-185 GGFDYDF
+185 GGMDYDF

-200 PRQREFFGPKV
+200 PRQREFFGPKG

-256 ERLALLEASRPG
+256 ERSALLEASRSSAIV
-268 GTLTPSMP
+268 TPSAP
-276 VAVPGAGEFNFSIPL
+276 VPVPTGGEFNFSIPL
-291 QQRRPGE
+291 QQQQQQQQQVLLPGSVQQPAAPLDGGIILPLIGGPGE
-298 TLGAGLPTVPMALG
+298 
-312 GSSTVIGS
+312 
-320 LLGGQTTGGAH
+320 GGQ
-331 LENAGVQHQF
+331 GVLPQT
-341 GQVGGNRS
+341 VTAAIS
-349 NIVNTA
+349 N
-355 MNQSTTT
+355 TT
-362 VAPGTVPTFA
+362 VSSVPLNQPNLVGITPLVLPVDSL
-372 EGRINPLQQLAAA
+372 NPLQQLVASAAPTVMTPVIDSITVGQIGPLSRGQTKPLLVHPFGGTVLA
-385 ASLTTIAR
+385 NPLNIQQ
-393 STTNTASGASLGA
+393 
-406 VSFAHQSPPD
+406 SFAEKTATIPTTGTVTA
-416 ILKPSLA
+416 LA
-423 MQPFGRSVL
+423 E
-432 DSRLQFHPALRPMM
+432 PMK
-446 AFATASPD
+446 AA
-454 PIVPVPSKVGGGYPK
+454 IVTKAKGSYPK

-483 QMLMMSG
+483 QMLMMAG

-499 CSGQVNDF
+499 CGGQDF

-555 YHGNRSSVGTSS
+555 YHGNRAPSAATGVSSIALGRALLNQVD
-567 STPARP
+567 R
-573 VLPQI
+573 
-578 SGQDDQDLPDDDT
+578 QDEPDDDT
-591 LMSADELLPTTTTL
+591 LMSADELLTTTT
-605 ASPSLAA
+605 AN
-612 AVPLGV
+612 VPGTVGEITMQPVDDATVDSIGLGV
-618 DVMTLGDQA
+618 LGP
-627 LHETAVTGGVHNL
+627 NL
-640 FSVLDP
+640 E
-646 SLPIAI
+646 LPI
-652 GAEVSGISPSPFL
+652 GGDLSGISTPFL
-665 VNNVGPGVPLANEI
+665 VNNIAPGLPLANEI
-679 REIRAGCRRIRDE
+679 REIRAGCRRIREE

-722 VNEAEHDKL
+722 VDKAEHDKL

-743 QIGDSGGVV
+743 QLSENGSVV
-752 VLSKTSNTMQSVRI
+752 MLSKTSNTMQSVRI

-781 CYGTA
+781 CYGNA
-786 DALQFHDGAAS
+786 EALQFHDGATS

>member
-6 HDLTLALEETS
+6 QDLTLALEETS

-48 SSSPTDPPVCNVVM
+48 SSSPTDPPANNVVM

-75 LIQSDS
+75 LVQSDS

-86 VAFAFKLRQTPLG
+86 VAFAFKLRQTPLS

-136 TPHISGSGSAIFP
+136 TPHIGSSALFP

-160 HSACPESFRST
+160 HSCPENFRSA
-171 MFICGKRKR
+171 MLFCGKRKR

-185 GGFDYDF
+185 SGMDYDF

-200 PRQREFFGPKV
+200 PRQREFFGLKG

-216 YKSRNRAA
+216 YRSRNRAA
-224 SFSASMMKCERI
+224 SFSASLMKCERI
-236 LPLNKTVVSK
+236 LPLTKTVVSK

-256 ERLALLEASRPG
+256 ERSARLDSARLGQPSTA
-268 GTLTPSMP
+268 TPVGS
-276 VAVPGAGEFNFSIPL
+276 EFNFSIPL
-291 QQRRPGE
+291 QHPKQQQQQQQQQQQSTVTSPIGGPLVVPGGQLVASQDTPQFAPVSTGAPGISLPETITPPVAPSAASFPLQRFAISSAPISLPVSNIFGGTSTPTTATVATPTVVPTIPLQLAPSGVGVSTKPTSIALPSFVGGAIEQKQHPFRPSGVQ
-298 TLGAGLPTVPMALG
+298 TTSLPTSVKVATAGEPM
-312 GSSTVIGS
+312 V
-320 LLGGQTTGGAH
+320 
-331 LENAGVQHQF
+331 
-341 GQVGGNRS
+341 
-349 NIVNTA
+349 
-355 MNQSTTT
+355 
-362 VAPGTVPTFA
+362 
-372 EGRINPLQQLAAA
+372 AAA
-385 ASLTTIAR
+385 ATGS
-393 STTNTASGASLGA
+393 
-406 VSFAHQSPPD
+406 
-416 ILKPSLA
+416 
-423 MQPFGRSVL
+423 
-432 DSRLQFHPALRPMM
+432 
-446 AFATASPD
+446 
-454 PIVPVPSKVGGGYPK
+454 YPK
-469 EKHRHRKSKYIRKK
+469 EKHRHRKSKYNRKK
-483 QMLMMSG
+483 QMLMMSSG
-490 PEGQGQLMD
+490 PEGHGQLMD
-499 CSGQVNDF
+499 CGGQVNDF

-555 YHGNRSSVGTSS
+555 YHGTGQQRVSGLGGSSFGR
-567 STPARP
+567 TP
-573 VLPQI
+573 LSLI
-578 SGQDDQDLPDDDT
+578 SQHEDQDFADDDT
-591 LMSADELLPTTTTL
+591 LMSADEMLNVAATTTNSSGVNTMAHL
-605 ASPSLAA
+605 SGEARVLSGLPGLGLTASSL
-612 AVPLGV
+612 PIEIG
-618 DVMTLGDQA
+618 
-627 LHETAVTGGVHNL
+627 TGGV
-640 FSVLDP
+640 
-646 SLPIAI
+646 
-652 GAEVSGISPSPFL
+652 SGVDANFL
-665 VNNVGPGVPLANEI
+665 VNNVTPTLANEI
-679 REIRAGCRRIRDE
+679 REIRAGCRRIREE

-731 QDLCKLYSLNAQ
+731 QDLCKLYSLNARQ
-743 QIGDSGGVV
+743 TSDAGSVV

-781 CYGTA
+781 CYGNA
-786 DALQFHDGAAS
+786 EVLQFPHGGTS

>member
-48 SSSPTDPPVCNVVM
+48 SSSPTDPPANNVVV

-75 LIQSDS
+75 LVQSDS

-86 VAFAFKLRQTPLG
+86 VALAFKLRQTPLS

-136 TPHISGSGSAIFP
+136 TPHIGSSALFP

-160 HSACPESFRST
+160 HSCPENFRSA
-171 MFICGKRKR
+171 MLFCGKRKR

-185 GGFDYDF
+185 SGLDYDF

-200 PRQREFFGPKV
+200 PRQREFFGLKG

-216 YKSRNRAA
+216 YRSRNRAA
-224 SFSASMMKCERI
+224 SFSASLMKCERI
-236 LPLNKTVVSK
+236 LPLTKTVVSK

-256 ERLALLEASRPG
+256 ERSARLDSARLGQSSAAI
-268 GTLTPSMP
+268 TTMANP
-276 VAVPGAGEFNFSIPL
+276 VGSEFNFSIPL
-291 QQRRPGE
+291 QYPKQQQQQQQQQQELSVVTAPIGGPLVVPSIGGQSVAAQDTPQFAPVSARAPGISLPETITASVARTAALEGAFPLQRFAISTAPVSLPVTNIFGG
-298 TLGAGLPTVPMALG
+298 TTTATTATAAATATVVPTIPLQLTPSGAGVPAQPTSNALSPFVG
-312 GSSTVIGS
+312 GTIEHQQHPFRPSGV
-320 LLGGQTTGGAH
+320 QTTASVPIS
-331 LENAGVQHQF
+331 AK
-341 GQVGGNRS
+341 
-349 NIVNTA
+349 
-355 MNQSTTT
+355 
-362 VAPGTVPTFA
+362 VASEPT
-372 EGRINPLQQLAAA
+372 
-385 ASLTTIAR
+385 S
-393 STTNTASGASLGA
+393 S
-406 VSFAHQSPPD
+406 
-416 ILKPSLA
+416 
-423 MQPFGRSVL
+423 
-432 DSRLQFHPALRPMM
+432 
-446 AFATASPD
+446 
-454 PIVPVPSKVGGGYPK
+454 YPK
-469 EKHRHRKSKYIRKK
+469 EKHRHRKSKYNRKK
-483 QMLMMSG
+483 QMLMMSSG
-490 PEGQGQLMD
+490 PEGHGQLMD
-499 CSGQVNDF
+499 CGGQVNDF

-555 YHGNRSSVGTSS
+555 YHGTGQQRVSGSGS
-567 STPARP
+567 STFGRTP
-573 VLPQI
+573 LSLI
-578 SGQDDQDLPDDDT
+578 SQHEDQDFADDDT
-591 LMSADELLPTTTTL
+591 LMSADEMLN
-605 ASPSLAA
+605 AA
-612 AVPLGV
+612 AATTNNSSAANTIAPLGGEARV
-618 DVMTLGDQA
+618 LSG
-627 LHETAVTGGVHNL
+627 LPGIGLTASSLPIEIGTGGV
-640 FSVLDP
+640 
-646 SLPIAI
+646 
-652 GAEVSGISPSPFL
+652 SGVDANFL
-665 VNNVGPGVPLANEI
+665 VNNVTPTLANEI
-679 REIRAGCRRIRDE
+679 REIRAGCRRIREE

-731 QDLCKLYSLNAQ
+731 QDLCKLYSLNAR
-743 QIGDSGGVV
+743 QISDAGSVV

-781 CYGTA
+781 CYGNPEV
-786 DALQFHDGAAS
+786 LQFPHGGTS

>member
-48 SSSPTDPPVCNVVM
+48 SSSPTDPPVHNVVM

-160 HSACPESFRST
+160 HSACPDSFRST
-171 MFICGKRKR
+171 MFFCGKRKR

-185 GGFDYDF
+185 GGLDYDF

-211 SSYSE
+211 ASYSE

-256 ERLALLEASRPG
+256 ERLALLEASRTG
-268 GTLTPSMP
+268 GPIPSLP

-291 QQRRPGE
+291 QLRPGE
-298 TLGAGLPTVPMALG
+298 TPGSALPSGSMSLGGGSTVVGPLGIRGHITNIALNQPMA
-312 GSSTVIGS
+312 SATP
-320 LLGGQTTGGAH
+320 GA
-331 LENAGVQHQF
+331 
-341 GQVGGNRS
+341 
-349 NIVNTA
+349 
-355 MNQSTTT
+355 
-362 VAPGTVPTFA
+362 VPPLP
-372 EGRINPLQQLAAA
+372 EGRINPLQQLAASA
-385 ASLTTIAR
+385 ASMVTIGRPAQGGLGPTPAIPMAR
-393 STTNTASGASLGA
+393 QTPSDL
-406 VSFAHQSPPD
+406 
-416 ILKPSLA
+416 LKPLV
-423 MQPFGRSVL
+423 MQPFGRGAGL
-432 DSRLQFHPALRPMM
+432 DGQLPFHPALRPLM
-446 AFATASPD
+446 ALATTSAE
-454 PIVPVPSKVGGGYPK
+454 PIPSKAAGGGYPK

-490 PEGQGQLMD
+490 PEGQGQMMD
-499 CSGQVNDF
+499 CGGQVNDF

-555 YHGNRSSVGTSS
+555 YHGTRSTVGATSS
-567 STPARP
+567 STIGRP
-573 VLPQI
+573 VLPLI

-591 LMSADELLPTTTTL
+591 LMSSDELLPTNTSTAPAPPMAGGVPMGVSTL
-605 ASPSLAA
+605 NQRP
-612 AVPLGV
+612 
-618 DVMTLGDQA
+618 
-627 LHETAVTGGVHNL
+627 LHEASAMAGDHSIFNT
-640 FSVLDP
+640 LDP
-646 SLPIAI
+646 NLSIAS
-652 GAEVSGISPSPFL
+652 EVPVVPHSVPFL
-665 VNNVGPGVPLANEI
+665 VNTVGPGMPLANEI
-679 REIRAGCRRIRDE
+679 REIRAGCRRIREE

-722 VNEAEHDKL
+722 VDEAEHDKL
-731 QDLCKLYSLNAQ
+731 QDLCRLYSLNAQ
-743 QIGDSGGVV
+743 QIGDSGGVL

-786 DALQFHDGAAS
+786 DTLQFHDGTAS

>member
-17 RTTSSKVRWGV
+17 RTNSSKVRWGV

-48 SSSPTDPPVCNVVM
+48 SSSPTDPPACNMVM
-62 NQADSPCLSGSNN
+62 NQADSPYLSGSNN
-75 LIQSDS
+75 IVQSDS

-86 VAFAFKLRQTPLG
+86 VAFTFKLRQTPLS

-136 TPHISGSGSAIFP
+136 TPHIGVNPLFP

-160 HSACPESFRST
+160 HSACPDSFRST
-171 MFICGKRKR
+171 MLFCGKRKR
-180 GQRDR
+180 SQRDR
-185 GGFDYDF
+185 GGLDYDF

-200 PRQREFFGPKV
+200 PRQREFFGPKG

-256 ERLALLEASRPG
+256 ERSALLEASRS
-268 GTLTPSMP
+268 TAAACSTPSAP
-276 VAVPGAGEFNFSIPL
+276 VPVPTGGEFNFSIPL
-291 QQRRPGE
+291 QQQQ
-298 TLGAGLPTVPMALG
+298 LLPVGNLPQPSVVMPLEG
-312 GSSTVIGS
+312 GVILP
-320 LLGGQTTGGAH
+320 LLGSHGHDDRKTPHHPIVAVGTNNAVGVPLSQPSMGGIPPLA
-331 LENAGVQHQF
+331 L
-341 GQVGGNRS
+341 
-349 NIVNTA
+349 NTA
-355 MNQSTTT
+355 TNSLN
-362 VAPGTVPTFA
+362 A
-372 EGRINPLQQLAAA
+372 LQQLVVPPVVSTVTAPLMEPLGTTQTGPLHQVESKPLLGHPFGERIVENCIKFQPSFSEI
-385 ASLTTIAR
+385 ASLPPTVATVIEPMKA
-393 STTNTASGASLGA
+393 A
-406 VSFAHQSPPD
+406 VNAKTKTS
-416 ILKPSLA
+416 
-423 MQPFGRSVL
+423 
-432 DSRLQFHPALRPMM
+432 
-446 AFATASPD
+446 
-454 PIVPVPSKVGGGYPK
+454 YPK

-483 QMLMMSG
+483 QMLMMAG

-499 CSGQVNDF
+499 CGGQVNDF

-555 YHGNRSSVGTSS
+555 YHGNRPPGAIGTSS
-567 STPARP
+567 AIGRP
-573 VLPQI
+573 ILPHVNQ
-578 SGQDDQDLPDDDT
+578 QTEHDLPDDDT
-591 LMSADELLPTTTTL
+591 LMSADELLISANVPSGMVGEIAMQPVSSSVAGIGLNTL
-605 ASPSLAA
+605 DTNLAI
-612 AVPLGV
+612 
-618 DVMTLGDQA
+618 
-627 LHETAVTGGVHNL
+627 
-640 FSVLDP
+640 
-646 SLPIAI
+646 PI
-652 GAEVSGISPSPFL
+652 GTDLSTMSSPFL
-665 VNNVGPGVPLANEI
+665 VNNIAPGLPLANEI
-679 REIRAGCRRIRDE
+679 REIRAGCRRIREE

-722 VNEAEHDKL
+722 VDKAEHDKL

-743 QIGDSGGVV
+743 QLSENGSVV
-752 VLSKTSNTMQSVRI
+752 MLSKTSNTMQSVRI

-781 CYGTA
+781 CYGNA
-786 DALQFHDGAAS
+786 EALQFHDSATS